1 MYLHTQNTH
10 IPIENVCNT
19 HTLSLSLS
27 LTQHT
32 ERQDLSLFLE
42 GFSVILHD
50 EKLSRCIKIHSL
62 MVKKDERAVR
72 THLSLAQV
80 FDSIDT

>member
-1 MYLHTQNTH
+1 MC
-10 IPIENVCNT
+10 VNT
-19 HTLSLSLS
+19 HTKHTHSYRECLYYTLSLCLS
-27 LTQHT
+27 HNT